1 MPCSETHFVP
11 ILDELR
17 ARLGPEAPPPS
28 IARSA
33 GRTWGGRRPGA
44 GAPRGNTN
52 ALKTGEFSVR
62 HRRFIQALASIPE
75 IRETLFKLAAHQRR
89 KERLS
94 QLAAAAVLARLF
106 QRAGE
111 AVLNP
116 AANQVGNNQDF
127 LDFLRTTGAAL
138 LAYTEYQSKSEERS
152 SEPPTANS

>member
-1 MPCSETHFVP
+1 MSTAVGSRSD
-11 ILDELR
+11 LLR
-17 ARLGPEAPPPS
+17 QRVICTLPL
-28 IARSA
+28 
-33 GRTWGGRRPGA
+33 TLTV
-44 GAPRGNTN
+44 PRGNTN
-52 ALKTGEFSVR
+52 ALRHGEFSVR

-138 LAYTEYQSKSEERS
+138 LAYTEYQSKIEDQS
-152 SEPPTANS
+152 SEPRPPGGQQPTDRFLSP